1 MSTLFIFVEALCDA
15 QLMRNIANY
24 HKGASQFYFL
34 TNRNIELAN
43 SRKYVTW
50 SNIIKHLFS
59 AMLPN
64 QVVALFIFFTEI
76 QSLLKNSILIFMTE

>member
-43 SRKYVTW
+43 SRKYVT
-50 SNIIKHLFS
+50 
-59 AMLPN
+59 
-64 QVVALFIFFTEI
+64 
-76 QSLLKNSILIFMTE
+76 